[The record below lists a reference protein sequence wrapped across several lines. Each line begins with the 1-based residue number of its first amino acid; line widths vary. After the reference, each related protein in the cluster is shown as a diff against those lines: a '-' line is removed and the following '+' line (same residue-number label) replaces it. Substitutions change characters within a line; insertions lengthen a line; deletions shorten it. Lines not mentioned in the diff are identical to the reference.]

1 MSTVLVF
8 AELIFVSPVAIVRPT
23 LNKVVNKI
31 NNAVWRYQQMNC
43 SNERLNNV
51 KFNFNVGFF
60 FVLPFVME
68 LLSSLLRIVL
78 GILSVNIKM
87 FQMTFWWTR
96 SFTKRFGT
104 WDNTK
109 PQKICLSLKMF
120 IIDYWRSFVP
130 NIFRS
135 ECISVSLSG
144 IVGNKAKRRTS
155 KRLFQEN
162 KACQI
167 FRKTNISY
175 HLIRTE
181 LLYQFLECS
190 WVLIL
195 YFQK

>member
-31 NNAVWRYQQMNC
+31 NNAIWRYQQMNC

-120 IIDYWRSFVP
+120 IIDYWRFDLFPIFSEVSAFLFLCLASSVIRQNGEPQNGCFKKTKHVKFSEKRTFLNTWYARNCYISFL
-130 NIFRS
+130 N
-135 ECISVSLSG
+135 
-144 IVGNKAKRRTS
+144 
-155 KRLFQEN
+155 
-162 KACQI
+162 
-167 FRKTNISY
+167 
-175 HLIRTE
+175 
-181 LLYQFLECS
+181 
-190 WVLIL
+190 VLG
-195 YFQK
+195 Y

>member
-1 MSTVLVF
+1 MFPTSTALVF

-31 NNAVWRYQQMNC
+31 NNAILRDQQ
-43 SNERLNNV
+43 
-51 KFNFNVGFF
+51 FNFNVGFF

-144 IVGNKAKRRTS
+144 IVGNRAKRRTS

-175 HLIRTE
+175 HLIRTK

-190 WVLIL
+190 RALIL